1 MNLLLEELPTTC
13 GGKRFNSDFRAALRF
28 FEVFESEITD
38 DEKAAKI
45 AALFF
50 SRRIARRRSMAF
62 H

>member
-50 SRRIARRRSMAF
+50 PE
-62 H
+62 